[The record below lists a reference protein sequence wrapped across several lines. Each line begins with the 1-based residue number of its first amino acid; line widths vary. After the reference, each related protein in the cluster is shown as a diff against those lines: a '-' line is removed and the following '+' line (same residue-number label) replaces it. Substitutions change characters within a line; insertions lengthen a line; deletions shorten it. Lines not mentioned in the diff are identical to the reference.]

1 MYKQIICLLP
11 VVAIAQAPIPNFF
24 ITTDSYYVIKTEWDR
39 VEYPCVTPEDIR
51 NQQELSAAFGIELD
65 TSKLIT
71 RTEHENYR
79 DTMTDSINSV
89 LVFDFN
95 MTDSIMTVRRLND
108 NFRAK
113 YKIRNAYWDV
123 DWKTSTNEKMEDSD
137 CVFVIVYNNT
147 DAKPFID
154 EAVCNFLVVDLEL
167 GIITTIYNKKESS
180 TSYFDITYHASSIGE
195 YNKTTKHRPINK
207 LLCKTQ
213 NKHL

>member
-11 VVAIAQAPIPNFF
+11 FVAIAQAPIPNVF

-39 VEYPCVTPEDIR
+39 VEYPCVTPEEIR

-65 TSKLIT
+65 TSKLII

-79 DTMTDSINSV
+79 DTMIDSINS
-89 LVFDFN
+89 LFVFDFN
-95 MTDSIMTVRRLND
+95 MTDSIMTVKRLDD

-113 YKIRNAYWDV
+113 YKIQNAYWDV
-123 DWKTSTNEKMEDSD
+123 DWKTSTNEKVEDSD
-137 CVFVIVYNNT
+137 CVFVIGYNNT

-154 EAVCNFLVVDLEL
+154 DAICNFLVVDLEL
-167 GIITTIYNKKESS
+167 GIITTIYNKKQSS
-180 TSYFDITYHASSIGE
+180 TSYYDITYHASSISE
-195 YNKTTKHRPINK
+195 YNQTTKHRNLNK
-207 LLCKTQ
+207 LLGKTQ